1 MCNAILWCDSCAL
14 SRFIIQLLTSY
25 SSNLIIRW
33 RYNEAHHGKDPMDG
47 IGGTMKDLVFRQVK
61 SGKVIINSA
70 KEFYELANLYVPSIS
85 TIFEMEKY
93 LLFEPDD
100 IEQSVFI
107 PFQS

>member
-1 MCNAILWCDSCAL
+1 
-14 SRFIIQLLTSY
+14 
-25 SSNLIIRW
+25 
-33 RYNEAHHGKDPMDG
+33 MDG
-47 IGGTMKDLVFRQVK
+47 IGGTMKDLVFQQVK

-85 TIFEMEKY
+85 TIFEMEKH

-107 PFQS
+107 PFQP